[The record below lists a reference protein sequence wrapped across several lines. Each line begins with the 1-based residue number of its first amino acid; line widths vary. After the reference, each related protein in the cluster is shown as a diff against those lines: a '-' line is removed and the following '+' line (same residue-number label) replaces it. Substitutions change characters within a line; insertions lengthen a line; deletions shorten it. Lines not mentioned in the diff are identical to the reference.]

1 MKTTSMISM
10 SLFTTVQKFISIIF
24 TSTLSRQ
31 RNVTIVIFY
40 YQHNILFRK
49 TIYLTVKTLNKKK
62 IVPLDLTII
71 NSLEKNIKHTSDIV

>member
-10 SLFTTVQKFISIIF
+10 SLFTTVQKFISITF